1 MEEKYL
7 LDAHEVS
14 ALLGVKIGMAYAII
28 RRLNSELE
36 KMGKIVIRGKVN
48 KKYLLSKLEV

>member
-7 LDAHEVS
+7 LNAHEVS

>member
-1 MEEKYL
+1 MDEKYL

-28 RRLNSELE
+28 RKLNAELE
-36 KMGKIVIRGKVN
+36 KMGKITLRGKVN